1 MEKSPERLKILE
13 KIENFERQG
22 IFDQDVEDDPETI
35 ELLPNQIDYLDKKLI
50 NKIKTRLTLRAGG
63 KFFENQIKCG
73 NLVIKEIVGTE
84 NLINLKN
91 SGAIVTCNH
100 FHPFDNYIILKAL
113 MPCLKK
119 GRYYKVIREGN
130 YTNPPKGFEMFM
142 RHGDTL
148 PLSQNRQTMRKF
160 LDAVKVLLG
169 KGNKVLVYP
178 EQSLWWNYRKPK
190 PLKNGAFNF
199 AVTNNVPILPL
210 FITMEDTDKLDAD
223 GFPIQ
228 AHTVHI
234 LPAIYPKENLSR
246 AENIK
251 YLKDE
256 NYKQW
261 VKVYEEFY
269 KIPLEYLCDKS
280 ETTNSNTTINISTN
294 AFNSETKEQPIA
306 Q

>member
-1 MEKSPERLKILE
+1 MEKSPEKLKILE
-13 KIENFERQG
+13 RIENLERQG

-35 ELLPNQIDYLDKKLI
+35 ELLPDQIDYLDKKLK
-50 NKIKTRLTLRAGG
+50 NKILTRLTLRAGK
-63 KFFENQIKCG
+63 KFFEGQIKCG
-73 NLVIKEIVGTE
+73 NLVIKDIIGTE
-84 NLINLKN
+84 HLLNLKK

-160 LDAVKVLLG
+160 LEAVKVLLG

-178 EQSLWWNYRKPK
+178 EQSMWWNYRKPK

-199 AVTNNVPILPL
+199 AASNNVPVLPL
-210 FITMEDTDKLDAD
+210 FITMEDTDKLDSD

-234 LPAIYPKENLSR
+234 LPPIYPKEGASK
-246 AENIK
+246 AENIN
-251 YLKDE
+251 YLRDE
-256 NYKQW
+256 NYKEW
-261 VKVYEEFY
+261 VKVYEDFY
-269 KIPLEYLCDKS
+269 KTPLKYLCDEEK
-280 ETTNSNTTINISTN
+280 EITNTLNLNDSQNNENQNTT
-294 AFNSETKEQPIA
+294 KVDA